1 MFTLSLRRKIVF
13 IPVAFL
19 TFLLFFRLFTQ
30 DSADADLPPV
40 QLGPNHGDVLAD
52 DSDKTLTP
60 ESTLK
65 APIERPSSI
74 FSFSSQPKKP
84 VSPGDLFTHILNSNP
99 PPGYVVF
106 SRLYLFEG
114 TLYAVVRD
122 EESKQGYPPL
132 KYILSRPLRM
142 EISPNDPT
150 DSVCKQIIETLT
162 FNSLHQKE
170 MQILTEEEAI
180 SIFGPL
186 NEAISIEGV
195 SFILHEQ
202 PQFMTVRRDIFLPS
216 CIHTL
221 FIIALLPLVG

>member
-1 MFTLSLRRKIVF
+1 MLTLSLRRKLVF
-13 IPVAFL
+13 IPVALL
-19 TFLLFFRLFTQ
+19 TFLLFFRP
-30 DSADADLPPV
+30 DADLPPV
-40 QLGPNHGDVLAD
+40 QPGPNHGGAVVDN
-52 DSDKTLTP
+52 SDKTLTS

-65 APIERPSSI
+65 APIEKPSSI

-84 VSPGDLFTHILNSNP
+84 ASPGDLFTHILNSNP

-132 KYILSRPLRM
+132 KYILSRPVRM

-162 FNSLHQKE
+162 FNSFTKRKCKSLLRKKPYRFLVLS
-170 MQILTEEEAI
+170 MRLY
-180 SIFGPL
+180 PL
-186 NEAISIEGV
+186 RESV
-195 SFILHEQ
+195 SFCTSSLN
-202 PQFMTVRRDIFLPS
+202 S
-216 CIHTL
+216 
-221 FIIALLPLVG
+221 